1 MARRPAK
8 PQPKPSFE
16 LAEWYSSETAKRR
29 LGAICQ
35 AINEQGE
42 KVALMGTEQ
51 RPLLL
56 LEDADNSE
64 PSQDEV
70 EITIDEAKADW
81 SSVIAAAMFMGTRF
95 RIHGKKVQRAVLYR
109 HPKNSHPALK
119 YQRAQSLELKGIA
132 QKLEDLL
139 DEVRQLGRAIDLSSE
154 GPMGVLVSKLER
166 ASDVFDRRFRE
177 VWRNSQNLPAQQ
189 NFIAAH

>member
-16 LAEWYSSETAKRR
+16 LAEWYSSETAKRS

-35 AINEQGE
+35 AVNEHGE
-42 KVALMGTEQ
+42 EIGLLGTEQ
-51 RPLLL
+51 RPYLM

-81 SSVIAAAMFMGTRF
+81 SSVVAAAMFMGTRF

-109 HPKNSHPALK
+109 HPKNAHPAMK
-119 YQRAQSLELKGIA
+119 YQRVQSRELKGIA
-132 QKLEDLL
+132 QKLEELL
-139 DEVRQLGRAIDLSSE
+139 DEVRQLRRIVDLSPD
-154 GPMGVLVSKLER
+154 GPFGLLVSKLER
-166 ASDVFDRRFRE
+166 ASEVFDRRFRE

-189 NFIAAH
+189 SYIAAH